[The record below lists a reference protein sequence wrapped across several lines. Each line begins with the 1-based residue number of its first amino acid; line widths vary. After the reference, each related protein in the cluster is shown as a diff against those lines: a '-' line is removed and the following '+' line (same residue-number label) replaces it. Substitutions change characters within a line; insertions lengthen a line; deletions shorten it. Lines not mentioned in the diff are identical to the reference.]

1 MPAEFAVK
9 QGERLNAKLPG
20 LWITDWND
28 PQGILGEARLEKG
41 SLQGVVSGGP
51 GHGLVLV
58 LAGDPP
64 CRTWIPIKLRVEP
77 GARTAESASRDGQ
90 SEREVKQSLE
100 RADSAARAPA
110 ASAKVWSPPPAGNRD
125 LARWTLVDLSNTF
138 NDSVTN
144 VLQRVTQ
151 EAKPPALPASQV
163 GFRYWKDHLLTH
175 HGTRN
180 QPISD
185 DAWRKKVGD
194 DGIAWTTDGIPF
206 KTAKDGANIG
216 VVTLAGGFPTQLEF
230 AVNARGKKLYLMI
243 SGMTFPVQ
251 SHVVNLRVT
260 LHHANGKIEA
270 VDLVNPF
277 GIGDCWSTWCGRY
290 HDTAANGFENIGGRS
305 GPAGSAVAGDL
316 TKPIALDT
324 EAHLIALDLNP
335 EVELRR
341 VSLEAIANDCIFGI
355 MGATVLQ

>member
-1 MPAEFAVK
+1 
-9 QGERLNAKLPG
+9 L
-20 LWITDWND
+20 
-28 PQGILGEARLEKG
+28 QGI
-41 SLQGVVSGGP
+41 VSGEP

-58 LAGDPP
+58 LVGEPP

-77 GARTAESASRDGQ
+77 KEESP
-90 SEREVKQSLE
+90 SL
-100 RADSAARAPA
+100 
-110 ASAKVWSPPPAGNRD
+110 KVWAAPKNAPRD
-125 LARWTLVDLSNTF
+125 LSAWAVVDLSKTF

-144 VLQRVTQ
+144 VLPRVTR
-151 EAKPPALPASQV
+151 EAKPPLLPASQV
-163 GFRYWKDHLLTH
+163 GFSYWKEHLLQY
-175 HGTRN
+175 HGSRN

-185 DAWRKKVGD
+185 AAWRNKVGD

-206 KTAKDGANIG
+206 KTLKDGANIG
-216 VVTLAGGFPTQLEF
+216 AVTLAGAYPTRLEF
-230 AVNARGKKLYLMI
+230 PVNARGQKLYLMI
-243 SGMTFPVQ
+243 SGMTFPAQ

-260 LHHANGKIEA
+260 MHHANGKAEA

-305 GPAGSAVAGDL
+305 GPAGSAEGGDL
-316 TKPIALDT
+316 TKPIAVDT

-341 VSLEAIANDCIFGI
+341 VTLEAIANDCIFGI
-355 MGATVLQ
+355 MGVTVLK